1 MAVSRTFCRFSNPIL
16 RLEST
21 FIQALI
27 VITKI
32 NETMKNQYL
41 KTTFAIFSLAALAA
55 PSANA
60 QIFSEDFQP
69 GYSTGNLS
77 GQNGWNQGFGA
88 TPTPSAT
95 VVDASGDFY
104 VSSTDNSYSILDA
117 GNFSLTTADT
127 ITLTFDLR
135 VTAASANAAFGIG
148 NYNQTSSGSGTPPV
162 FGVISGIWA
171 VRGWGFGTTVNARD
185 TNGFSLVATQ
195 NEWYRVQSTWDLSG
209 TGTGTLSIMNLTL
222 GETEFTQLH
231 FNAAQTQTAAD
242 LQLGNASNPGVANWE
257 GVFLRTQ
264 NGQIDNLSVIPEP
277 SVYALISGGL
287 MLCFVML
294 RRRRAV

>member
-1 MAVSRTFCRFSNPIL
+1 MIFKQMKMFYTSLFAFLALLFSA
-16 RLEST
+16 T
-21 FIQALI
+21 FIQGQILI
-27 VITKI
+27 E
-32 NETMKNQYL
+32 N
-41 KTTFAIFSLAALAA
+41 
-55 PSANA
+55 
-60 QIFSEDFQP
+60 FQS

-95 VVDASGDFY
+95 VADASGNFY
-104 VSSTDNSYSILDA
+104 VSSTGNSYNILDA

-148 NYNQTSSGSGTPPV
+148 NYNQISSSSGTPPV
-162 FGVISGIWA
+162 FGVISGVWA

-185 TNGFSLVATQ
+185 TGNISLLASQ

-222 GETEFTQLH
+222 GETAFTQLY
-231 FNAAQTQTAAD
+231 FNAAQTQATAD
-242 LQLGNASNPGVANWE
+242 LQLGNANNPGVANWE
-257 GVFLRTQ
+257 GVFLRTT
-264 NGQIDNLSVIPEP
+264 NGRIDNLSVIPEP
-277 SVYALISGGL
+277 NTYALLIGSLGL
-287 MLCFVML
+287 AALI
-294 RRRRAV
+294 RRFRFARKA

>member
-1 MAVSRTFCRFSNPIL
+1 MSEKFNSSFKQMKMFYTSLFAFLALLFSATL
-16 RLEST
+16 M
-21 FIQALI
+21 QGQVLI
-27 VITKI
+27 E
-32 NETMKNQYL
+32 N
-41 KTTFAIFSLAALAA
+41 
-55 PSANA
+55 
-60 QIFSEDFQP
+60 FQS
-69 GYSTGNLS
+69 GYSIGNLS

-104 VSSTDNSYSILDA
+104 VSSTGNSYNILDA

-148 NYNQTSSGSGTPPV
+148 NYNQISSSSGTPPV
-162 FGVISGIWA
+162 FGVISGVWA

-185 TNGFSLVATQ
+185 TGNISLLASQ

-222 GETEFTQLH
+222 GETAFTQLY
-231 FNAAQTQTAAD
+231 FNAAQTQATAD
-242 LQLGNASNPGVANWE
+242 LQLGNANNPGVANWE
-257 GVFLRTQ
+257 GVFLRTT
-264 NGQIDNLSVIPEP
+264 NGRIDNLSVIPEP
-277 SVYALISGGL
+277 NTYALLIGSLGL
-287 MLCFVML
+287 AALI
-294 RRRRAV
+294 RRFRFARKA

>member
-1 MAVSRTFCRFSNPIL
+1 MSEFIAARKFNSSFKQMKMFYTSLFAFLALLFSATL
-16 RLEST
+16 M
-21 FIQALI
+21 QGQVLI
-27 VITKI
+27 E
-32 NETMKNQYL
+32 N
-41 KTTFAIFSLAALAA
+41 
-55 PSANA
+55 
-60 QIFSEDFQP
+60 FQS

-95 VVDASGDFY
+95 VADASGNFY
-104 VSSTDNSYSILDA
+104 VTSTDNSYSILDA
-117 GNFSLTTADT
+117 GNFGLTTADT

-148 NYNQTSSGSGTPPV
+148 NYNQISSSSGTPPV

-171 VRGWGFGTTVNARD
+171 VRGWSFGTTVNARG
-185 TNGFSLVATQ
+185 TNGVSLVATQ

-222 GETEFTQLH
+222 GETAFTQLY
-231 FNAAQTQTAAD
+231 FNAAQTQTTAD
-242 LQLGNASNPGVANWE
+242 LLLGNVNNPGVANWE
-257 GVFLRTQ
+257 GVFFRTQ

-277 SVYALISGGL
+277 NTYALLIGSLGL
-287 MLCFVML
+287 AALM
-294 RRRRAV
+294 RRSRFARKA

>member
-1 MAVSRTFCRFSNPIL
+1 MSEKFNSSFKQMKMFYTSLFAFLALLFSA
-16 RLEST
+16 T
-21 FIQALI
+21 FIQGQILI
-27 VITKI
+27 E
-32 NETMKNQYL
+32 N
-41 KTTFAIFSLAALAA
+41 
-55 PSANA
+55 
-60 QIFSEDFQP
+60 FQS

-95 VVDASGDFY
+95 VADASGNFY
-104 VSSTDNSYSILDA
+104 VTSTSDSQSILNA

-148 NYNQTSSGSGTPPV
+148 NYNQISSSSGTPPV
-162 FGVISGIWA
+162 FGVISGVWA

-185 TNGFSLVATQ
+185 TGNISLLASQ

-222 GETEFTQLH
+222 GETAFTQLY
-231 FNAAQTQTAAD
+231 FNAAQTQATAD
-242 LQLGNASNPGVANWE
+242 LQLGNANNPGVANWE
-257 GVFLRTQ
+257 GVFLRTT
-264 NGQIDNLSVIPEP
+264 NGRIDNLSVIPEP
-277 SVYALISGGL
+277 NTYALLIGSLGL
-287 MLCFVML
+287 AALI
-294 RRRRAV
+294 RRFRFARKA

>member
-1 MAVSRTFCRFSNPIL
+1 MSEKFNSSFKQMKMFYTSLFAFLALLFSA
-16 RLEST
+16 T
-21 FIQALI
+21 FIQGQILI
-27 VITKI
+27 E
-32 NETMKNQYL
+32 N
-41 KTTFAIFSLAALAA
+41 
-55 PSANA
+55 
-60 QIFSEDFQP
+60 FQS

-95 VVDASGDFY
+95 VADASGNFY
-104 VSSTDNSYSILDA
+104 VSSTGNSYNILDA

-148 NYNQTSSGSGTPPV
+148 NYNQISSSSGTPPV
-162 FGVISGIWA
+162 FGVISGVWA

-185 TNGFSLVATQ
+185 TGNISLLASQ

-222 GETEFTQLH
+222 GETAFTQLY
-231 FNAAQTQTAAD
+231 FNAAQTQATAD
-242 LQLGNASNPGVANWE
+242 LQLGTANNPGVADWE
-257 GVFLRTQ
+257 GVFLRTT
-264 NGQIDNLSVIPEP
+264 NGRIDNLSVIPEP
-277 SVYALISGGL
+277 NTYALLIGSLGL
-287 MLCFVML
+287 AALI
-294 RRRRAV
+294 RRFRFARKA

>member
-1 MAVSRTFCRFSNPIL
+1 MSEKFNSSFKQMKMFYTSLFAFLALLFSA
-16 RLEST
+16 T
-21 FIQALI
+21 FIQGQILI
-27 VITKI
+27 E
-32 NETMKNQYL
+32 N
-41 KTTFAIFSLAALAA
+41 
-55 PSANA
+55 
-60 QIFSEDFQP
+60 FQS

-95 VVDASGDFY
+95 VADASGNFY
-104 VSSTDNSYSILDA
+104 VSSTGNSYNILDA

-148 NYNQTSSGSGTPPV
+148 NYNQISTSSGTPPV
-162 FGVISGIWA
+162 FGVISGVWA

-185 TNGFSLVATQ
+185 TGNISLLASQ

-222 GETEFTQLH
+222 GETAFTQLY
-231 FNAAQTQTAAD
+231 FNAAQTQATAD
-242 LQLGNASNPGVANWE
+242 LQLGNANNPGVANWE
-257 GVFLRTQ
+257 GVFLRTT
-264 NGQIDNLSVIPEP
+264 NGRIDNLSVIPEP
-277 SVYALISGGL
+277 NTYALLIGSLGL
-287 MLCFVML
+287 AALI
-294 RRRRAV
+294 RRFRFARKA

>member
-1 MAVSRTFCRFSNPIL
+1 MSEKFNSSFKQMKMFYTSLFAFLALLFSA
-16 RLEST
+16 T
-21 FIQALI
+21 FIQGQILI
-27 VITKI
+27 E
-32 NETMKNQYL
+32 N
-41 KTTFAIFSLAALAA
+41 
-55 PSANA
+55 
-60 QIFSEDFQP
+60 FQS

-104 VSSTDNSYSILDA
+104 VSSTGNSYNILDA

-148 NYNQTSSGSGTPPV
+148 NYNQISSSSGVPPL
-162 FGVISGIWA
+162 FGVQSGVWA
-171 VRGWGFGTTVNARD
+171 LRGWGFGTQVNARD
-185 TNGFSLVATQ
+185 TGNISLLASQ

-222 GETEFTQLH
+222 GETAFTQLY
-231 FNAAQTQTAAD
+231 FNAAQTQTTAD
-242 LQLGNASNPGVANWE
+242 LLLGNGNNPGVANWE
-257 GVFLRTQ
+257 GVFVRTT
-264 NGQIDNLSVIPEP
+264 NGQIDTLSVIPEP
-277 SVYALISGGL
+277 NTYALLIGSLGL
-287 MLCFVML
+287 AALM
-294 RRRRAV
+294 RRSRFARKA